1 MIQCDWCTQH
11 LHEGI
16 GWVLD
21 CDHMESP
28 LRYMKT
34 NEKKASRFQTFRVSL
49 SNVVWLTSYYFKKIY
64 GQTTWIKPADVWCK
78 HLRCDLL
85 FPTCTSSSSHARHS
99 RVDRKV
105 IIMFLALMN
114 KMMSLPWRWHNP
126 DLSGF
131 TLELERDGFCANP
144 FFECLVAEVPEE
156 HRSKEGEVSTE
167 AFFLWDSLLSGS
179 FKPVGVL
186 YKPALV
192 VHWFLFT
199 ADVERRVK

>member
-1 MIQCDWCTQH
+1 MT
-11 LHEGI
+11 
-16 GWVLD
+16 
-21 CDHMESP
+21 M
-28 LRYMKT
+28 
-34 NEKKASRFQTFRVSL
+34 
-49 SNVVWLTSYYFKKIY
+49 
-64 GQTTWIKPADVWCK
+64 
-78 HLRCDLL
+78 
-85 FPTCTSSSSHARHS
+85 TC
-99 RVDRKV
+99 
-105 IIMFLALMN
+105 
-114 KMMSLPWRWHNP
+114 NP

-192 VHWFLFT
+192 VH
-199 ADVERRVK
+199 